1 LILMSTISPRGRC
14 KAPIS
19 CGSSAAT
26 EAECGHHAP
35 SMSPPRTR
43 AKVIRTGR
51 AQRRAPAEPFTIV
64 AVQKRQP
71 RRRAGPRTSGI
82 RPVLRGRFSKRHV
95 PVRRD
100 GKTGSSCPCGVLTK
114 EEVGR
119 YALLTDG
126 RRSNRTLIS
135 FVMRLRFA
143 MTARTRS
150 PLDCT
155 GNEQGTLA
163 ATHQRGRG
171 RTRSSCCY
179 ARNNVGCSI
188 RWPARRETLLHP
200 SGARPDLVADA
211 LNPAQFVSRRSILPT
226 GNLATLC

>member
-1 LILMSTISPRGRC
+1 MHVDVATQDAGQSDPHRTG
-14 KAPIS
+14 AA
-19 CGSSAAT
+19 SSARSAVHDRGGADT
-26 EAECGHHAP
+26 AALASGRSENVGY
-35 SMSPPRTR
+35 STGSPWAFSDWTYS
-43 AKVIRTGR
+43 G
-51 AQRRAPAEPFTIV
+51 
-64 AVQKRQP
+64 
-71 RRRAGPRTSGI
+71 TSGCENRFELSI
-82 RPVLRGRFSKRHV
+82 AVLRN
-95 PVRRD
+95 
-100 GKTGSSCPCGVLTK
+100 
-114 EEVGR
+114 EEVGP

-135 FVMRLRFA
+135 FVMRRRFA
-143 MTARTRS
+143 MTAKTRS
-150 PLDCT
+150 TLNCT

-163 ATHQRGRG
+163 ATHQPGRG

-188 RWPARRETLLHP
+188 RWPARRETLLHR